1 MTQRDGRVAREQE
14 SHLPGG
20 ELTRPQWGRVDCGRS
35 SSPLC
40 SVQEDRQ
47 GQAASFHQHAQ
58 GIRKEA
64 VMASPKSAL
73 KSSLPF
79 QQ

>member
-20 ELTRPQWGRVDCGRS
+20 ELTRPQWVRVGCGRS

-40 SVQEDRQ
+40 SVQEGRQ
-47 GQAASFHQHAQ
+47 DQAAPFDQPAQ
-58 GIRKEA
+58 GICKEA
-64 VMASPKSAL
+64 VMASLKSTL